1 MITSNREHIDV
12 QPAIQWLVD
21 RLLRRQ
27 QPDGTWVFTFDNGTI
42 IDAYVIIVLRLL
54 NYEQEDIIQQLHS
67 RVTKDQHPD
76 GYWQLYADEHNGNLT
91 ATIDNYYALLL
102 SGYSKYD
109 DDHMVKARTY
119 IENQGGIARSKGLL
133 SKAILASTGQ
143 IPWPKAIQSI
153 PIEIMLIPNSAPV
166 NLFEFSGYSR
176 VHLIPMIIM
185 ATLDFNLSSDV
196 SLKELL
202 STNSRVDQIQFAN
215 IIDLSDTR
223 VDLDAEIVRAY
234 EQMREHLQSS
244 SQRLLGSTIRQIALE
259 KAESYMLER
268 IEQDGTLYSYA
279 SCTILMI
286 FALLALGY
294 DSRSELIV
302 NAVQGLLDMRGRSA
316 SNRVTIQN
324 SPSTIWDTA
333 LISYALQE
341 ANVPFNHSSLLRA
354 NKYLLNQQHTKKGDW
369 SLHNPDAAPGGWGFS
384 ESNSINPD
392 VDDTTAALR
401 AIHRLAQ
408 HNAQFHNATK
418 VGLDWLLSMQ
428 NKDGGW
434 PAFEKGVSNPMLTWI
449 ALDGAKAAAIDPSTA
464 DLTGRTLQY
473 LGRYSELT
481 QHNSQ
486 IKRGVKWLM
495 NNQEADGSWYGK
507 WGICYIYGTWAA
519 LTGLMAVGVGANEEG
534 VQHAVRWLNS
544 IQNSDGGWGE
554 SCQSDRDMTYIPLHY
569 STPSQTAWALD
580 ALIAVHD
587 TPTPQINKGIK
598 LLMSLINNEGWQSYY
613 PTGAGLP
620 GNFYV
625 HYDSYRYIF
634 PLLALSHYY
643 NKYSR

>member
-1 MITSNREHIDV
+1 MITSNRELIDV
-12 QPAIQWLVD
+12 QPAIQELVEK
-21 RLLRRQ
+21 LLRRQ
-27 QPDGTWVFTFDNGTI
+27 QPNGTWVFTFDNGTI

-54 NYEQEDIIQQLHS
+54 NYEQEELIQQLHS
-67 RVTKDQHPD
+67 RIAKDQHRD

-119 IENQGGIARSKGLL
+119 IVNRGGITRSKGLL
-133 SKAILASTGQ
+133 SKAILAATGQ
-143 IPWPKAIQSI
+143 IPWPKAILSI
-153 PIEIMLIPNSAPV
+153 PIEIMLIPTTAPV

-202 STNSRVDQIQFAN
+202 STNSRADQLQLAE
-215 IIDLSDTR
+215 IIDFADTH

-244 SQRLLGSTIRQIALE
+244 SQRLLGSTLRQIALE

-302 NAVQGLLDMRGRSA
+302 NAVQGLLDMQGRSA

-392 VDDTTAALR
+392 VDDTTAVLR

-408 HNAQFHNATK
+408 RNTQFHNAAK

-481 QHNSQ
+481 QHNQQ
-486 IKRGVKWLM
+486 IKRGVQWLM
-495 NNQEADGSWYGK
+495 NNQEADGAWYGK